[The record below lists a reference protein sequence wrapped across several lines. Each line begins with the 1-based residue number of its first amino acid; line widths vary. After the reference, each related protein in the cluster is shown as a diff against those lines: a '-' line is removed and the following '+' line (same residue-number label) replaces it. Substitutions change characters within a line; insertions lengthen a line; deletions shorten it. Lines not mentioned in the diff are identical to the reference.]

1 MIQLGKSLQAWGTPE
16 FASVLKQEIEQA
28 SAEQLPLQQGLSLSS
43 SVADTPFT
51 VVIHGAS
58 EQSGMI
64 RVKAAILYQ
73 GMIGGCSCA
82 GDPTPDNE
90 IDEHCE
96 VQLDID
102 RATAVATVSL
112 LADD

>member
-1 MIQLGKSLQAWGTPE
+1 MIRLEKSLQAWGTAE
-16 FASVLKQEIEQA
+16 FASVLKREIEQA

-51 VVIHGAS
+51 VVIHGAA
-58 EQSGMI
+58 EQGGVI

-73 GMIGGCSCA
+73 GVTGGCSCA

-96 VQLDID
+96 VLLDID
-102 RATAVATVSL
+102 KATAEATVSL
-112 LADD
+112 LAND

>member
-1 MIQLGKSLQAWGTPE
+1 MMRLEKALQAWGTAE
-16 FASVLKQEIEQA
+16 FANVLKQEIEQA
-28 SAEQLPLQQGLSLSS
+28 GADQLPLQQGLSLSS

-51 VVIHGAS
+51 VVMHGAA
-58 EQSGMI
+58 EQGGVI
-64 RVKAAILYQ
+64 RVKVAILYQ
-73 GMIGGCSCA
+73 GVIGGCGCA

-102 RATAVATVSL
+102 MATAVATVSL
-112 LADD
+112 LASD

>member
-1 MIQLGKSLQAWGTPE
+1 MIQLEKSLQAWGTAE
-16 FASVLKQEIEQA
+16 FASVLKQEIEHA
-28 SAEQLPLQQGLSLSS
+28 GADQLPLQEGLSLSS

-51 VVIHGAS
+51 VVVHGAA
-58 EQSGMI
+58 EQGGMI

-73 GMIGGCSCA
+73 GVTGGCSCS

-112 LADD
+112 LAND